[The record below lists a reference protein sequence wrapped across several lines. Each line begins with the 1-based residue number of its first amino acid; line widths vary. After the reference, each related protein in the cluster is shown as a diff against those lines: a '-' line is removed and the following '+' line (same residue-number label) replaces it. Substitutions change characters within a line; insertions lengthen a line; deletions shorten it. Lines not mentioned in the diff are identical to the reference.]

1 MNKIIQVINT
11 MISNSGRISNVL
23 AAQQDEYF
31 FIYNEKHKWSIM
43 ETKEDPDNITLFLY
57 PDENIKLETLAYDT
71 DFGTYNKFVTYRA
84 EDFKSSEVI
93 ESYRELLK
101 VVKDKIY
108 GIDEILDDIL
118 NE

>member
-23 AAQQDEYF
+23 VAVEEYF
-31 FIYNEKHKWSIM
+31 FIYNDKHKWSIM
-43 ETKEDPDNITLFLY
+43 ESKNDSDAITLFLY

-71 DFGTYNKFVTYRA
+71 DYETYSKFVTYRA
-84 EDFKSSEVI
+84 QDFKSSEVI

-108 GIDEILDDIL
+108 GVDDILDEILK
-118 NE
+118 E